1 MAPRKGKR
9 AIMFPYYMYEWQ
21 RAMLQPFRLAAAAA
35 QGSVSH
41 PANPFGASP
50 AMRSVAA
57 ACELFEGSSKRYD
70 KPDFR
75 IATIKVDGVIVPVK
89 EVVIQRTA
97 FCDLLHF
104 RRDAKRGHRN
114 DPPVLLVAPLSGHY
128 ATLLRD
134 TVTALLPD
142 HDVYVTDWQNARD
155 VPVSQGPFELDDYIE
170 LVMMFLRRLG
180 PGTNVVAVCQP
191 SVPVLAAVSLMAA
204 AGDPARPKSMTLMG
218 GPIDSR
224 RSPTVPNRLAT
235 THPVR
240 WFERNMISRVPASY
254 PGFMRRVYPGY
265 LQLWSFMAM
274 NWDRHV
280 GAHLR
285 QFQNLITGAD
295 EPAQLH
301 RKFYAEYQAVMDL
314 PAEYYLQTVK
324 TVFQEHALPR
334 GLMRWRGEVV
344 EPKAIHD
351 VALMTVEGEL
361 DDISGLGQTQ
371 AAHDLCVNIPQSARV
386 HYEQKGVGHYG
397 VFGGSKWRTLIAPR
411 VRDFIRTHNT

>member
-1 MAPRKGKR
+1 M
-9 AIMFPYYMYEWQ
+9 MVPYYMYEWQ
-21 RAMLQPFRLAAAAA
+21 RAALHPFRLAAAAA
-35 QGSVSH
+35 QGSISH
-41 PANPFGASP
+41 PANPFGDSP

-57 ACELFEGSSKRYD
+57 ACELFEGSSKPYD

-75 IATIKVDGVIVPVK
+75 ITTTEIEGVAVPVK
-89 EVVIQRTA
+89 EVVVQRTA

-104 RRDAKRGHRN
+104 RRDAAHVGHRD
-114 DPPVLLVAPLSGHY
+114 DPRVLLVAPLSGHY

-134 TVTALLPD
+134 TVTALLPA
-142 HDVYVTDWQNARD
+142 HDVYITDWLNARD
-155 VPVSQGPFELDDYIE
+155 VPVSNGPFDLDDYIE
-170 LVMMFLRRLG
+170 LVMTFLRRLG
-180 PGTNVVAVCQP
+180 PDTHVIAVCQP
-191 SVPVLAAVSLMAA
+191 SVPVLAAVSVMAA

-224 RSPTVPNRLAT
+224 RNPTVPNRLAT

-254 PGFMRRVYPGY
+254 RGFMRRVYPGY

-285 QFQNLITGAD
+285 HFQNVVTGAD
-295 EPAQLH
+295 EPAQMH
-301 RKFYAEYQAVMDL
+301 RNFYAEYRAVMDL

-324 TVFQEHALPR
+324 TVFQDHALPR
-334 GLMRWRGEVV
+334 GLMQWRGEAV
-344 EPKAIHD
+344 EPQAIRD

-361 DDISGLGQTQ
+361 DDISGIGQTH
-371 AAHDLCVNIPQSARV
+371 AAHDLCVNIPDSARG

-411 VRDFIRTHNT
+411 VASFIREHRV

>member
-1 MAPRKGKR
+1 
-9 AIMFPYYMYEWQ
+9 MFPYYMYEWQ
-21 RAMLQPFRLAAAAA
+21 RAVLQPFRLAAAAA
-35 QGSVSH
+35 QGSIFH
-41 PANPFGASP
+41 PSNPFGASP

-57 ACELFEGSSKRYD
+57 ACELFEGSSKPYD

-75 IATIKVDGVIVPVK
+75 ITKTEVAGVTVPVK
-89 EVVIQRTA
+89 EVVVQRTT

-104 RRDAKRGHRN
+104 RRDAKRMGHRD
-114 DPPVLLVAPLSGHY
+114 DPRVLLVAPLSGHY

-142 HDVYVTDWQNARD
+142 HDVYITDWQNARD
-155 VPVSQGPFELDDYIE
+155 VPVSRGPFELDDYIE
-170 LVMMFLRRLG
+170 LVMIFLRRLG
-180 PGTNVVAVCQP
+180 AGTHVVAVCQP

-235 THPVR
+235 THSVR

-285 QFQNLITGAD
+285 QFQNLMTGAD

-301 RKFYAEYQAVMDL
+301 RNFYAEYRAVMDL
-314 PAEYYLQTVK
+314 PAEYYLQTVRA
-324 TVFQEHALPR
+324 VFQEHALPR
-334 GLMRWRGEVV
+334 GLMRWRGEAV

-371 AAHDLCVNIPQSARV
+371 AAHDLCVNIPKSAHV

-411 VRDFIRTHNT
+411 VRDFIHAHNA